1 MSGEDYQLA
10 HKLSVL
16 QLRPESREEVMHLLE
31 LCHTALA
38 RNIGHDDFVFR
49 SGGLPGSLSN
59 SSLGV
64 APSDSFRSYRQSS
77 PLKSGIYLKS
87 RYAPFWG
94 VLSLVSKL
102 SAGQEVYW
110 DMFRAF

>member
-1 MSGEDYQLA
+1 MSPN
-10 HKLSVL
+10 
-16 QLRPESREEVMHLLE
+16 QLRPESREEVMKLLE

-38 RNIGHDDFVFR
+38 RNIGHDDFSAR
-49 SGGLPGSLSN
+49 NGTLAGSPSHP
-59 SSLGV
+59 SLGLSF
-64 APSDSFRSYRQSS
+64 SDSYRSIRNSS

-87 RYAPFWG
+87 RYAPFWC

-110 DMFRAF
+110 DMFRK